1 MAGLRAASDER
12 MIAGGLVF
20 ATWLA
25 ALIGAGLL
33 LSANPAERAA
43 PNPAA
48 PAVLPEGT
56 GPAAAIGTLPPTVV
70 VAGRADTYA
79 PDCAPQHV
87 RANDRRCVFADTG
100 RAWSPPEPDLR
111 QHQR

>member
-1 MAGLRAASDER
+1 MAALRAASDEK

-25 ALIGAGLL
+25 ALVGAGLL

-43 PNPAA
+43 PATPPPVA
-48 PAVLPEGT
+48 PST
-56 GPAAAIGTLPPTVV
+56 GPGPGQAIATLPPTVV

-79 PDCAPQHV
+79 PACGPEHA
-87 RANDRRCVFADTG
+87 RANDRRCVFADAG
-100 RAWSPPEPDLR
+100 RAWSPPEPDPR
-111 QHQR
+111 QR